1 MLNNEQINLKQTSL
15 NLDILPARYRRKRIS
30 FKQIVVTL
38 SAVVGILLLVLFYQI
53 IYDTV
58 DHTSELQA
66 RTEILNEGMQLRE
79 LAMVSQVNMTTAIS
93 GYEAI
98 AAERE
103 ILYQDVMVIQD
114 AADEVGITVKAIMHE
129 GDNVTITCPS
139 DGYASY
145 SEYRNAFD
153 GYYQALVQT
162 GQFSSVERPATNWT
176 PSSSLVRIE
185 VSH

>member
-1 MLNNEQINLKQTSL
+1 MLNNEQINLKQTGF

-38 SAVVGILLLVLFYQI
+38 STTVGILLLVLFYQI

-66 RTEILNEGMQLRE
+66 RTQTLNEGMQLRE
-79 LAMVSQVNMTTAIS
+79 MAMVSQVNMTTAIR

-103 ILYQDVMVIQD
+103 ILYQDMMVIQD
-114 AADEVGITVKAIMHE
+114 AADEVGIMVKAIMHD
-129 GDNVTITCPS
+129 GNDVTITCPS
-139 DGYASY
+139 GGYASY

-162 GQFSSVERPATNWT
+162 GQFLSVERPPTNWR
-176 PSSSLVRIE
+176 PSAQYVQIE